1 MDGLEKWADESLM
14 RFSTWVSAIPDMC
27 TDWEN
32 SSRAAI
38 KRRIW
43 GSWWMKSWMSQQH
56 VLAAWKA
63 NCTLSYTVRKVACKA
78 RVVIAPFC
86 STLVMECCVQ
96 AWDPSIRKM
105 WRC

>member
-1 MDGLEKWADESLM
+1 
-14 RFSTWVSAIPDMC
+14 
-27 TDWEN
+27 
-32 SSRAAI
+32 
-38 KRRIW
+38 
-43 GSWWMKSWMSQQH
+43 MKSWMSQQH